1 MAKDKAKYGRKTLY
15 FNASNQDIYEYL
27 STVKDHSEYIC
38 NLIRADLGIEKK
50 DDTQALLEKIH
61 EQVLNRGEQQ
71 SSSMGGEEYEKIM
84 LAIGNLSNKI
94 DKLANSG
101 ISYANHQTNEPT
113 NYNTHE
119 EIKDEDPV
127 VEDVP
132 IEEELGFD
140 PEEWLEDIQESWGV

>member
-15 FNASNQDIYEYL
+15 FNANNQDIYEYL

-71 SSSMGGEEYEKIM
+71 PSSICGEEYEKIM
-84 LAIGNLSNKI
+84 LAIGSLSNKI
-94 DKLANSG
+94 DKLAASG
-101 ISYANHQTNEPT
+101 ISYENHQTNEST
-113 NYNTHE
+113 NVDIVEEVKIEEPVIE
-119 EIKDEDPV
+119 EI
-127 VEDVP
+127 P

-140 PEEWLEDIQESWGV
+140 PEEWLEDIQGN